1 MTDFPKL
8 SGPAQRA
15 LANAG
20 YTEVEQLVGV
30 SEADLLRLHGLGPS
44 APDSPRARSRK
55 YGSRI
60 PPAAE
65 PGIGTSARAEF
76 CRTLRDLFGASTPR
90 SNSLW
95 QSCPPGQ

>member
-30 SEADLLRLHGLGPS
+30 FEAELLRLHGLGPS
-44 APDSPRARSRK
+44 APDSPQGPRSQVWVQDPACCRARYRHIGARGILPDPK
-55 YGSRI
+55 GSVR
-60 PPAAE
+60 
-65 PGIGTSARAEF
+65 R
-76 CRTLRDLFGASTPR
+76 
-90 SNSLW
+90 
-95 QSCPPGQ
+95 